1 MLKAVLYGRYSSHSQ
16 NDASIE
22 QQFADCRRFARDND
36 IQIVGE
42 YADRHLSGTSDK
54 RPEFQRMIK
63 DSAKGHFQAVICWK
77 VDRFARN
84 RYDAAT
90 YKVRLKSHGVK
101 LLYAKETIPDGP
113 EGILLESIL
122 EGSAEYYSA
131 NLAQNVKRGLID
143 NARQGKIANSLPLG
157 YQSDS
162 SKKYMIEPIGAAV
175 VKEIFELYTSGI
187 SYKDI
192 VKILNEKGYR
202 TKNGTPFTKNSLYS
216 ILKNERYTG
225 TYIYG
230 EIRIENSIPAI
241 ISMDLFQHAQE
252 RLRKNS
258 RSPAASKGNVD
269 FLLTGKLFCGH
280 CGDAMVGE
288 SGTGKSGRT
297 YYYYKCRTQ
306 KKTRQCDKKPA
317 RKFELEE
324 LLLDLTI
331 KNVLQDDVI
340 DTIAKAAVDLQLRER
355 ENSPLKGLEQ
365 QLKDTQ
371 KAINNLVAAIETG
384 IITPS
389 TKQRLLDLEERKV
402 QLENEITRASI
413 KQPLISYEQIA
424 YWLELLKNKV
434 VQNEQYG
441 VKLLEIF
448 ISKIFLYDNR
458 IKIIYRYTKEAKEL
472 DIPMD
477 FDEKF
482 SKTDENTLFF
492 STDSRSNLAPITR
505 STKLL
510 IFLVRSFFY
519 LYPYL
524 FPKKVFLMQQRI
536 IKARSYLTESV
547 NRLSLKERD
556 LYGNV

>member
-22 QQFADCRRFARDND
+22 QQFADCRRFAKDND

-131 NLAQNVKRGLID
+131 NLAQNVKRGLMD
-143 NARQGKIANSLPLG
+143 NAKQAKVANSLPLG
-157 YQSDS
+157 YKSDS
-162 SKKYMIEPIGAAV
+162 SKKYIVEPIGAAI
-175 VKEIFELYTSGI
+175 VKEIFELYDSGV

-192 VKILNEKGYR
+192 VKILNEKGCR
-202 TKNGTPFTKNSLYS
+202 TKNGTPFSKNSLYS

-230 EIRIENSIPAI
+230 DIRIENAIPVI
-241 ISMDLFQHAQE
+241 VPIELFQRAQE
-252 RLRKNS
+252 RLRKNK
-258 RSPAASKGNVD
+258 RSPAAAKGHVD
-269 FLLTGKLFCGH
+269 FILTGKLFCGH

-317 RKFELEE
+317 RKHEIES
-324 LLLDLTI
+324 LLLEMTI

-340 DTIAKAAVDLQLRER
+340 DTIARAAVELQLRER
-355 ENSPLKGLEQ
+355 ENSPLKGFEQ
-365 QLKDTQ
+365 QLKDT
-371 KAINNLVAAIETG
+371 KKSIHNLVAAIEAG

-389 TKQRLLDLEERKV
+389 TKQRLLELEERKI
-402 QLENEITRASI
+402 QLENEIARASI
-413 KQPLISYEQIA
+413 EQPLISYDQIL
-424 YWLELLKNKV
+424 YWLELLKNHAIHD
-434 VQNEQYG
+434 EQYG
-441 VKLLEIF
+441 EKLLEIF
-448 ISKIFLYDNR
+448 ISKIFLYDNH
-458 IKIIYRYTKEAKEL
+458 IKIIYRYTKDENEI

-477 FDEKF
+477 FDEEF
-482 SKTDENTLFF
+482 CKTGENTQFI
-492 STDSRSNLAPITR
+492 STNNRSDLLPCTRLNNFNLNTLYITKNCVILIHELAIE
-505 STKLL
+505 KLL
-510 IFLVRSFFY
+510 R
-519 LYPYL
+519 
-524 FPKKVFLMQQRI
+524 
-536 IKARSYLTESV
+536 
-547 NRLSLKERD
+547 
-556 LYGNV
+556 